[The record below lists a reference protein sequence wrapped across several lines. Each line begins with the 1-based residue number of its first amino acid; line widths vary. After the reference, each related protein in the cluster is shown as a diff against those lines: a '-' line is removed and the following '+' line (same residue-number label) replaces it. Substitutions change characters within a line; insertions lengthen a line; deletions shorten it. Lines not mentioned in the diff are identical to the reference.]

1 MQCDVS
7 IFFSLK
13 MLCTRKTLSIK
24 EFNYNSGIQPLN
36 FNYNK
41 KYITSNYANNQI
53 VFFCKRNV
61 LRKTKIGFL
70 SQVNKKIIE
79 FLIQY
84 GYNEI
89 NDDLTDDS
97 LKAIELFEVGI
108 KIVRHCLK
116 NDNCINNLL

>member
-97 LKAIELFEVGI
+97 LKAIQLFKIGI

>member
-1 MQCDVS
+1 MS
-7 IFFSLK
+7 INQFD
-13 MLCTRKTLSIK
+13 
-24 EFNYNSGIQPLN
+24 YNSEIYPLK
-36 FNYNK
+36 FYYNRS
-41 KYITSNYANNQI
+41 YITSNYANNQI

-97 LKAIELFEVGI
+97 LKAIQLFKIGI